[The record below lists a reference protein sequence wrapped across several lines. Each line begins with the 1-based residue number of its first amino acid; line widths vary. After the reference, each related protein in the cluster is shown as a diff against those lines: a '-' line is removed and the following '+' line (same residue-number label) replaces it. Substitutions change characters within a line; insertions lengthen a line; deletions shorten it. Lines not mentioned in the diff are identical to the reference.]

1 MKHLIAMLTLLLCI
15 GTSSADAQSFT
26 ERLQKSNKWQGKIEI
41 HQSDEITRLV
51 NGSHVGS
58 NQVKDEAPAVQPRP
72 VVIERPGNT
81 SSGSTA
87 TVKKTSVPVAR
98 KTEGITKKQEAPAK
112 KPETSA
118 AVKKRETTAAKK
130 QVAATDTTLVADD
143 ATGTE
148 SHKKVVRNAYKV
160 NGYRVQIFAGGNT
173 RKDRQKA
180 EQIGNE
186 IKSLFPTEPVYVH
199 FYSPRW
205 ICRMGNYRTY
215 EEAHAIL
222 TAVKEA
228 GYNQASIVKGKISVA
243 Y

>member
-15 GTSSADAQSFT
+15 GTSADAQSFT

-41 HQSDEITRLV
+41 HQSNEITQLV

-58 NQVKDEAPAVQPRP
+58 NQVKDEAPAIQPKP

-81 SSGSTA
+81 SSSGTA
-87 TVKKTSVPVAR
+87 TVKKASEPVAR
-98 KTEGITKKQEAPAK
+98 KTEATTKKQETPVR
-112 KPETSA
+112 KPETSTA
-118 AVKKRETTAAKK
+118 TKKQETATAKK
-130 QVAATDTTLVADD
+130 QVAAADTTSTADD
-143 ATGTE
+143 ATGAD

-228 GYNQASIVKGKISVA
+228 GYDQASIVKGKISVA

>member
-1 MKHLIAMLTLLLCI
+1 MKHLIAMLTILFCI
-15 GTSSADAQSFT
+15 GTSADAQSFT

-41 HQSDEITRLV
+41 HQSEEITQLV

-58 NQVKDEAPAVQPRP
+58 NQVKTEAPAIQPRP
-72 VVIERPGNT
+72 VVIERPGST
-81 SSGSTA
+81 SPSSVATAKKSTETTA
-87 TVKKTSVPVAR
+87 KKAEPTVKKP
-98 KTEGITKKQEAPAK
+98 EATVNLK
-112 KPETSA
+112 KPETTP
-118 AVKKRETTAAKK
+118 KKQETTTAKR
-130 QVAATDTTLVADD
+130 QVAITDTLPATDDNTTPE
-143 ATGTE
+143 TR
-148 SHKKVVRNAYKV
+148 KKVVRNAYKV
-160 NGYRVQIFAGGNT
+160 NGYRVQIYAGGNT

-180 EQIGNE
+180 EKIGNE
-186 IKSLFPTEPVYVH
+186 IKALFPTEPIYVH

-222 TAVKEA
+222 TQVREA

>member
-15 GTSSADAQSFT
+15 GIRADAQSFT

-58 NQVKDEAPAVQPRP
+58 NQVKEEAPAIQPRP
-72 VVIERPGNT
+72 VVIERSGNT
-81 SSGSTA
+81 ASGSTTA
-87 TVKKTSVPVAR
+87 VKKTSEPVAR
-98 KTEGITKKQEAPAK
+98 KTETTVKKQETTTKKTETAATTKKQE
-112 KPETSA
+112 
-118 AVKKRETTAAKK
+118 TTAGRK
-130 QVAATDTTLVADD
+130 QLAAADTTSTADD
-143 ATGTE
+143 AQGTDTR
-148 SHKKVVRNAYKV
+148 KKVVRNAYKV
-160 NGYRVQIFAGGNT
+160 NGYRVQIYAGGNT

-180 EQIGNE
+180 EQIGNA

-205 ICRMGNYRTY
+205 ICRIGNYRTY

-222 TAVKEA
+222 NAVKEA